1 MVVSRSHEDA
11 WKIRG
16 KLMMG
21 NNNFIPLQDSVNI
34 NDVEVDSRL
43 LLDRGPKSMAKV
55 NVTASPK
62 TPSRRWPPDFI
73 I

>member
-34 NDVEVDSRL
+34 IDVEVDSRL
-43 LLDRGPKSMAKV
+43 LLDRGPKSMAIV

-62 TPSRRWPPDFI
+62 TPSHRWPPDFI